1 MEVLRNKKSGEIVSC
16 VKIID
21 TNLGRNGWYATGV
34 VCHNP
39 ELVCKVGEEEK
50 NGFEVVEMTEAEVE
64 QELARMGVDAI

>member
-21 TNLGRNGWYATGV
+21 TNLCRNGWYASGV